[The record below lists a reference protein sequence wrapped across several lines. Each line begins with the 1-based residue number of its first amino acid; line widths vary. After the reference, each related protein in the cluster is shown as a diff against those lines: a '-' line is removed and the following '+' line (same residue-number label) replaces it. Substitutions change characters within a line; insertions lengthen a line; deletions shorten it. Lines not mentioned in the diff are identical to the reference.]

1 MNRRA
6 FLFKGAFF
14 LAGSI
19 FGLNAFSKAFASEK
33 FYNNSTFRPKVAIII
48 DDIGYSF
55 SRARQFLELNV
66 PITFSILP
74 RLAKSNALAIEIR
87 TTGHEIMLHQ
97 PMEPYG
103 SKLDP
108 GPGALYVGYE
118 PDRIVSII
126 EENISDVPCAVGVN
140 NHMGSRFTGCKKET
154 NEALQIVKE
163 RGLFFVDSLTS
174 SHSVAYE
181 TAIKLNM
188 ASARRN
194 IFLDHY
200 PNESAI
206 LSQLYKLKKHA
217 QKYGQAIG
225 IGHPFAETA
234 RAIGRFSTSLKDS
247 EISLVHMSKVI
258 SSPCCSDPVKFPNG
272 Y

>member
-14 LAGSI
+14 LAGSL
-19 FGLNAFSKAFASEK
+19 FGLNSFSRAFA
-33 FYNNSTFRPKVAIII
+33 FFRPRIAIII

-87 TTGHEIMLHQ
+87 SRGHEIMLHQ
-97 PMEPYG
+97 PMEPYS
-103 SKLDP
+103 SKFDP

-126 EENISDVPCAVGVN
+126 EENISDVPFAVGVN

-154 NEALQIVKE
+154 NEALKVVKE

-181 TAIKLNM
+181 TARKLNM
-188 ASARRN
+188 AAACRN
-194 IFLDHY
+194 FFLDNY
-200 PNESAI
+200 INESAI
-206 LSQLYKLKKHA
+206 LSQLNKLKKHA
-217 QKYGQAIG
+217 QKYGQAVG
-225 IGHPFAETA
+225 IGHPFPETA

-247 EISLVHMSKVI
+247 EVSLVHVSKII
-258 SSPCCSDPVKFPNG
+258 STPCCSDPIKFLNG

>member
-1 MNRRA
+1 MKRRS
-6 FLFKGAFF
+6 FLFNGAFF

-19 FGLNAFSKAFASEK
+19 FGLNAFSRAFAFEK
-33 FYNNSTFRPKVAIII
+33 LYNKSIPRPKVAIII
-48 DDIGYSF
+48 DDIGYSL
-55 SRARQFLELNV
+55 SHARQFLELNV
-66 PITFSILP
+66 PFTFSILP
-74 RLAKSNALAIEIR
+74 RLAKSNALAIEISSR
-87 TTGHEIMLHQ
+87 GHEIMLHQ
-97 PMEPYG
+97 PMEPYNPK
-103 SKLDP
+103 SDP

-126 EENISDVPCAVGVN
+126 EENIFDVPCAVGVN
-140 NHMGSRFTGCKKET
+140 NHMGSKFTGCNKET
-154 NEALQIVKE
+154 NEALQVVKE

-194 IFLDHY
+194 FFLDNY
-200 PNESAI
+200 INESAI
-206 LSQLYKLKKHA
+206 LSQLNKLKKHA

-225 IGHPFAETA
+225 IGHPFPETA

-247 EISLVHMSKVI
+247 GISLVHISKVI
-258 SSPCCSDPVKFPNG
+258 STPSNKSFI
-272 Y
+272 

>member
-14 LAGSI
+14 LAGSL
-19 FGLNAFSKAFASEK
+19 FGSNAFSRAFAFEK
-33 FYNNSTFRPKVAIII
+33 LFNKSIFSPSIAIII

-55 SRARQFLELNV
+55 SKARQFLELNV

-87 TTGHEIMLHQ
+87 SRGHEIMLHQ
-97 PMEPYG
+97 PMEPYN
-103 SKLDP
+103 SKFDP

-118 PDRIVSII
+118 PDRIVSIV
-126 EENISDVPCAVGVN
+126 EENISDVPFAVGVN

-154 NEALQIVKE
+154 NEVLKVVKE

-174 SHSVAYE
+174 SNSVAYE
-181 TAIKLNM
+181 TARKLNM

-194 IFLDHY
+194 FFLDNY
-200 PNESAI
+200 INESAI
-206 LSQLYKLKKHA
+206 FSQLNKLKKHA
-217 QKYGQAIG
+217 QKYGQAVG
-225 IGHPFAETA
+225 IGHPFPETA
-234 RAIGRFSTSLKDS
+234 RAIGRFSKSLKDY
-247 EISLVHMSKVI
+247 EVSLVHVSKVI
-258 SSPCCSDPVKFPNG
+258 STPSYKFFV
-272 Y
+272 